1 MAAAAFVEEEVDVGV
16 ALPNFSI
23 HQTYLIC
30 VNIII
35 SSIVFHLFVRSLF
48 FPTHP
53 RPCHRC
59 PPPRLRWAQYSLPW
73 SYPRPRLFLFFFFY
87 SASIPLSVNF
97 YKQHIARSP
106 LAIWQTTMDHSDF
119 VDRLK
124 QKVSFKTKVVAR
136 QVFGR
141 FKCF

>member
-53 RPCHRC
+53 RPCHRILLLGSDE
-59 PPPRLRWAQYSLPW
+59 LRESKVG
-73 SYPRPRLFLFFFFY
+73 S
-87 SASIPLSVNF
+87 
-97 YKQHIARSP
+97 ARSIFHIP
-106 LAIWQTTMDHSDF
+106 YQIIF
-119 VDRLK
+119 
-124 QKVSFKTKVVAR
+124 
-136 QVFGR
+136 
-141 FKCF
+141 

>member
-59 PPPRLRWAQYSLPW
+59 PPPRLR
-73 SYPRPRLFLFFFFY
+73 
-87 SASIPLSVNF
+87 
-97 YKQHIARSP
+97 
-106 LAIWQTTMDHSDF
+106 
-119 VDRLK
+119 
-124 QKVSFKTKVVAR
+124 
-136 QVFGR
+136 
-141 FKCF
+141 